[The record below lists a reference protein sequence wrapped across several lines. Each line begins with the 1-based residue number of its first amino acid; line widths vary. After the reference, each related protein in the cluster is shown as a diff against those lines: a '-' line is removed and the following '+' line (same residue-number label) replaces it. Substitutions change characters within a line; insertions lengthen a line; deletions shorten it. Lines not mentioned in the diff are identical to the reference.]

1 MYWKRFLSRSTE
13 PLWIFMGINMGMGF
27 KTDTL
32 QITPDLLNLVA
43 EIDEFKGA

>member
-1 MYWKRFLSRSTE
+1 M
-13 PLWIFMGINMGMGF
+13 FMGINMGMGF

-32 QITPDLLNLVA
+32 QITPDLLSLAA